1 MKGPAGGAPR
11 ERGDLLHGTLGL
23 LILKT
28 LDALGPLHGYGIA
41 RRLEQTSGHQL
52 LLNHG
57 SVYPALVRLEQ
68 LGWIGSK
75 WSVSKN
81 NRRARYYSITA
92 SGRRRLKSETEQ
104 WARTSGIVARVLR
117 LAGGPGDPGH
127 HR

>member
-1 MKGPAGGAPR
+1 MKRPAGGTPR
-11 ERGDLLHGTLGL
+11 DRSDLLYGTLGL

-41 RRLEQTSGHQL
+41 RRLEQTTGHQL

-68 LGWIGSK
+68 VGWIGSK
-75 WSVSKN
+75 WSVSEN

-92 SGRRRLKSETEQ
+92 SGRRQLKSETEQ

-117 LAGGPGDPGH
+117 LAGGPGDD
-127 HR
+127 R

>member
-1 MKGPAGGAPR
+1 MKRPAGGAATD
-11 ERGDLLHGTLGL
+11 RGDLLYGTLGL
-23 LILKT
+23 MILKT

-75 WSVSKN
+75 WSVSEN
-81 NRRARYYSITA
+81 NRRARYYSITS
-92 SGRRRLKSETEQ
+92 SGRRRLKAETEH

-117 LAGGPGDPGH
+117 LAGGPAGQ
-127 HR
+127 

>member
-1 MKGPAGGAPR
+1 MSGPLGSAPR
-11 ERGDLLHGTLGL
+11 DRGDLLYGTLSL

-68 LGWIGSK
+68 LGWISSK
-75 WSVSKN
+75 WSVSEN
-81 NRRARYYSITA
+81 NRRARYYAITRA
-92 SGRRRLKSETEQ
+92 GRRQLKAETEQ
-104 WARTSGIVARVLR
+104 WARTSGIVARVLQ
-117 LAGGPGDPGH
+117 LAGRDL
-127 HR
+127 